1 MASFVIFRGQDF
13 NTPSNFDVLVS
24 TENIRLI
31 TATAT
36 TVLIRYGV
44 TSTAAPNVG
53 LMTITIPS
61 DTSGGFQRALT
72 NLILTAKT
80 EPVDFVIAP
89 ATFTNGQ
96 TPATASS
103 YKIAAEAS
111 MVYS

>member
-13 NTPSNFDVLVS
+13 NTVSNFDIIVS

-36 TVLIRYGV
+36 TVLIRYGAA
-44 TSTAAPNVG
+44 STVAPNVG

-61 DTSGGFQRALT
+61 DTSGGFQRALA

-96 TPATASS
+96 TPGTAAS
-103 YKIAAEAS
+103 KIAAAAS

>member
-13 NTPSNFDVLVS
+13 NTASSFDVIVS

-44 TSTAAPNVG
+44 ASTVAPNVG

-61 DTSGGFQRALT
+61 DTSGGFQRALA

-96 TPATASS
+96 SPDVAASL
-103 YKIAAEAS
+103 KISAAGS
-111 MVYS
+111 MAYS